1 MTIVACGTSYYAGL
15 AARYWIEQTARVPVE
30 IDIAS
35 EFRYRA
41 PPLSRRRRDAL
52 HLAIRRD
59 RGHAGGAAL
68 RQGGGRSPT
77 AAVVNV
83 RESTMAREADAL
95 LPTYAG
101 VEIGVASTKA
111 FTAQLVTLA
120 CFAIALARARGV
132 IDKAEEAR
140 LAAALAHVPAHIAHV
155 LSHDERILDLA
166 ETLRQA
172 QTVLYIGRGTGYPI
186 AMEGALKLKELSY
199 IHAEGFAAG
208 ELKHGPIALIDRGV
222 PVIVVAPPGPLFEKT
237 ASNLREAAAPR
248 RPHRRHQRRGRLR
261 GAGAAGRR
269 CHRAS
274 LARPLRRPHP
284 LRDPGPAHRLPCG
297 GAQGDRRGPAPQ
309 PREIGH
315 RGMSERPAF
324 IDLDDDHRELREPVR
339 ALCARYPGEYW
350 REKDRARA
358 YPEEFVQALT
368 DAGFLAALIP
378 ERYGGSGLGIGAA
391 AAILEEIHASGC
403 NGGACHAQ
411 MYTMGTVL
419 RHGSDAQKEAYL
431 PEIASGARRL
441 QAFGVTEPTTG
452 SDTTQLRTT
461 AERRQDGDYTVN
473 GQKVWI
479 SRAEHSD
486 LLLLLARTTPKE
498 ECAKRTDG
506 LSVFLIEL
514 EHALGNGLEIRPIRT
529 MINHATTELFFDD
542 LVIPAASLI
551 GEEGRGFRYILD
563 GMNAERILI
572 AAECIGDSRWFIEKA
587 SAYATERQVFGRPI
601 GANQGVQF
609 PIAEAYAQTEA
620 AGLMVQKA
628 AALFDA
634 GRACGPEAN
643 MAKLLASEA
652 SWKAGDTCL
661 QTHGGFGFAE
671 EYDVERKFRETRLY
685 RVAPISTNLIL
696 AYLGQHVLG
705 MPRSY

>member
-1 MTIVACGTSYYAGL
+1 M
-15 AARYWIEQTARVPVE
+15 RV
-30 IDIAS
+30 
-35 EFRYRA
+35 
-41 PPLSRRRRDAL
+41 
-52 HLAIRRD
+52 
-59 RGHAGGAAL
+59 
-68 RQGGGRSPT
+68 
-77 AAVVNV
+77 
-83 RESTMAREADAL
+83 
-95 LPTYAG
+95 
-101 VEIGVASTKA
+101 
-111 FTAQLVTLA
+111 
-120 CFAIALARARGV
+120 
-132 IDKAEEAR
+132 
-140 LAAALAHVPAHIAHV
+140 
-155 LSHDERILDLA
+155 
-166 ETLRQA
+166 
-172 QTVLYIGRGTGYPI
+172 
-186 AMEGALKLKELSY
+186 
-199 IHAEGFAAG
+199 
-208 ELKHGPIALIDRGV
+208 
-222 PVIVVAPPGPLFEKT
+222 
-237 ASNLREAAAPR
+237 
-248 RPHRRHQRRGRLR
+248 
-261 GAGAAGRR
+261 
-269 CHRAS
+269 
-274 LARPLRRPHP
+274 
-284 LRDPGPAHRLPCG
+284 
-297 GAQGDRRGPAPQ
+297 
-309 PREIGH
+309 
-315 RGMSERPAF
+315 
-324 IDLDDDHRELREPVR
+324 
-339 ALCARYPGEYW
+339 
-350 REKDRARA
+350 
-358 YPEEFVQALT
+358 
-368 DAGFLAALIP
+368 FLAALIP

-419 RHGSDAQKEAYL
+419 RHGSDAQKQAYL

-461 AERRQDGDYTVN
+461 AERRADGGYTVN

-486 LLLLLARTTPKE
+486 LLLLLARTTPAAE
-498 ECAKRTDG
+498 TAKRTEG

-514 EHALGNGLEIRPIRT
+514 ANAVGNGLEIRPIRT

-542 LVIPAASLI
+542 LVIPGTSLI

-572 AAECIGDSRWFIEKA
+572 AAECIGDCRWFIEKA
-587 SAYATERQVFGRPI
+587 SAYAAERNVFGRPI

-609 PIAEAYAQTEA
+609 PIAEAYAQMEA
-620 AGLMVQKA
+620 ARLMVSKA

-643 MAKLLASEA
+643 MAKLLAAEA